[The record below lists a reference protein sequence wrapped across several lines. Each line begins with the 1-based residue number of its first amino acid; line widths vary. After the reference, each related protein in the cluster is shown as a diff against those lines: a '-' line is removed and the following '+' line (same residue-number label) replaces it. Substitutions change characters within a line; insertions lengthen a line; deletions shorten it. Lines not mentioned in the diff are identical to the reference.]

1 MRIREPAASPW
12 PITTLPATS
21 LELPAR
27 LHGPR
32 ERRSRWGKPQVIY
45 NGHPLDTFS
54 GDKKAGD
61 TTARAPN
68 AFGGLWYV
76 VSPTGTE
83 ITSTP
88 STSGGSGGSSG
99 SPGY

>member
-1 MRIREPAASPW
+1 VRQAVEVLQAHDRCFV
-12 PITTLPATS
+12 
-21 LELPAR
+21 AR
-27 LHGPR
+27 KCVDCTPHA
-32 ERRSRWGKPQVIY
+32 RSDGKPQVIY
-45 NGHPLDTFS
+45 NGHPLYTYS
-54 GDKKAGD
+54 GDNKAGN
-61 TTARAPN
+61 TNGQGVN

-76 VSPTGTE
+76 LSPKGNE